1 MGPLD
6 AYADQLEQIRQ
17 EIEQAGPF
25 LEPDSPALQRLA
37 GLTEEMNAA
46 ATRSMEELKGRFE
59 AMAAEM
65 HAGADKMRQEQEAEA
80 ARARGEGPPVPPPH
94 PWEDHQGLADDVG
107 MGLVDK
113 LMHPARPTSPAP
125 RS

>member
-6 AYADQLEQIRQ
+6 AFTDRLQQIHK

-37 GLTEEMNAA
+37 GLTEEMKAA
-46 ATRSMEELKGRFE
+46 ATRSMEELKGRFQ

-65 HAGADKMRQEQEAEA
+65 HAQADKIKLEQEAEA
-80 ARARGEGPPVPPPH
+80 ALARGEGPRVPPPH
-94 PWEDHQGLADDVG
+94 PWEDHQGLTDEVAMV
-107 MGLVDK
+107 LVDK
-113 LMHPARPTSPAP
+113 LLHPARPTPPAP
-125 RS
+125 HP